1 MQVDS
6 FLDRLQVA
14 NSTRAK
20 GKVDKEDQD
29 EEMKDQDDDDDE
41 ASEPE
46 EEETVVDS
54 GQLPVLR
61 LHTDP

>member
-20 GKVDKEDQD
+20 EEDKEDQD
-29 EEMKDQDDDDDE
+29 ADMEDQDDDEEANSMQDE
-41 ASEPE
+41 G
-46 EEETVVDS
+46 EETVVDS
-54 GQLPVLR
+54 GTLPILK
-61 LHTDP
+61 LQTKP